1 MIDDREGFIFLK
13 ERTISTILDIT
24 IKEEEK
30 MDFELSK
37 EQKDIVKAAK
47 EFAEGEFPDR
57 AEEFDRDESFDE
69 ALFKKA
75 AELGFVGVFIKEEN
89 GGPGMGMLEHCLITE
104 EFYVVDPGIGTAILS
119 APFGSEIVEAFGTE
133 EQKKRYLPPL
143 VSGEAVMGTALTE
156 PDAGSD
162 LAGATSTTAVEEGDD
177 YVINGSK
184 MFITNGDRANYL
196 VCFAVTEPDNPNRH
210 SRHSMIMVETD
221 REGFEANHL
230 TGKLGI
236 RASDTAEL
244 SFNNVR
250 VPRSNLIGEPGNGF
264 AEAMY
269 LFNLN
274 RIAIAAQ
281 AVGIARS
288 AMEESIG
295 HVKKRH
301 AFGAPLA
308 SFQAIQFKIADMFT
322 WIQAGRNLAYEA
334 AWRADQ
340 GTIDHKLIAAAKSF
354 CGQMAVTC
362 ADMGLQM
369 HGGYGYL
376 AEYKVQRLYRD
387 AKITEIYEGTTEIE
401 KIIMARRLLA

>member
-1 MIDDREGFIFLK
+1 
-13 ERTISTILDIT
+13 
-24 IKEEEK
+24 

-69 ALFKKA
+69 AIFKNA
-75 AELGFVGVFIKEEN
+75 AELGFVGVLIKEEY
-89 GGPGMGMLEHCLITE
+89 GGPGMGIFESCLIRE
-104 EFYVVDPGIGTAILS
+104 EFTVVDPGIAEAILGPS
-119 APFGSEIVEAFGTE
+119 FGAEVIQAFGTQ
-133 EQKKRYLPPL
+133 EQKERYLPPL
-143 VSGEAVMGTALTE
+143 VKGEAIMGTALTE

-162 LAGATSTTAVEEGDD
+162 LAGASSTTAIKEGDE
-177 YVINGSK
+177 YIINGSK

-196 VCFAVTEPDNPNRH
+196 LCFVLTNPGHLNRH
-210 SRHSMIMVETD
+210 ERHSMIMVETD
-221 REGFEANHL
+221 REGFEASHL

-250 VPRSNLIGEPGNGF
+250 VPCSNLIGELGNGF
-264 AEAMY
+264 IEAMH

-274 RIAIAAQ
+274 RIVVAAQ

-288 AMEESIG
+288 ALEESIK
-295 HVKKRH
+295 HVKKRF
-301 AFGAPLA
+301 AFGAPLS

-322 WIQAGRNLAYEA
+322 WIQAGRNLVYEA
-334 AWRADQ
+334 AWRCDQ

-354 CGQMAVTC
+354 CGQMAVKC
-362 ADMGLQM
+362 ADMALQM

-387 AKITEIYEGTTEIE
+387 AKITELYEGTTEIE
-401 KIIMARRLLA
+401 KIIMARNLLK